1 MKDYLR
7 SIFRI
12 SESFGRVS
20 TQEVADGLGVSPA
33 SVTSMIKRLAE
44 LGLIQHQRY
53 RGVTLTE
60 AGRRAAGE
68 IIRHHRLLEAY
79 LAQALGFQADEVH
92 AEAARLEHV
101 VSEQLQQRMD
111 NALGRPALDPHGSPI
126 PPRSAEMGSAPPRTL
141 ATSAIFSRLQILTSP
156 PSGLIPGEVV
166 VVLGR
171 PRGAQIH
178 VRRAGGEEL
187 LSPELGQRIEVKEI

>member
-7 SIFRI
+7 TIFRI

-20 TQEVADGLGVSPA
+20 TQEVADSLGVSPA
-33 SVTSMIKRLAE
+33 SVTSMIKRLAD
-44 LGLIQHQRY
+44 LRLLQHQRY

-60 AGRRAAGE
+60 AGRRAASE

-79 LAQALGFQADEVH
+79 LAQALGFQVDEVH

-111 NALGRPALDPHGSPI
+111 NALGRPAIDPHGSPI
-126 PPRSAEMGSAPPRTL
+126 PPRSGEMECAPPSTL
-141 ATSAIFSRLQILTSP
+141 ATSAIFSRLLILKSP
-156 PSGLIPGEVV
+156 KSGLIPGEVV

-171 PRGAQIH
+171 PKGAQIH
-178 VRRAGGEEL
+178 LRREAGEEL
-187 LSPELGQRIEVKEI
+187 LSPELGQQIEVREI